1 MTDYYQLSDAE
12 WEWVACF
19 LEDRTAPSADA
30 LRGYLNDR
38 ITERL
43 VTARAEERERTQGI
57 IEELENHIDHL
68 PGHVRAELRE
78 QYDAMWRGANE
89 QYRRELKAKVDE
101 LPGILH

>member
-19 LEDRTAPSADA
+19 LGDRNAPSADA

-43 VTARAEERERTQGI
+43 VTARADERKKRDAYWRERL
-57 IEELENHIDHL
+57 EHAWKEL
-68 PGHVRAELRE
+68 
-78 QYDAMWRGANE
+78 DAMGYELIKANVHVYNIINKVKEKTKDE
-89 QYRRELKAKVDE
+89 QSS
-101 LPGILH
+101 